1 MKRMVTEEAIA
12 SAVDFSIHAEIQ
24 SGLFA

>member
-1 MKRMVTEEAIA
+1 MVTEEAIA